1 MLCKSRPWIALGCLV
16 LLIAAGCNDQSS
28 TPTVTDGSDAVS
40 GEGEA
45 SEVSDLS
52 GTINI
57 DGSSTV
63 YPISLQVAEEF
74 GKDFPNVEVTVGLS
88 G

>member
-1 MLCKSRPWIALGCLV
+1 MLCKSRPWIALGCLD

-40 GEGEA
+40 GEA

-63 YPISLQVAEEF
+63 YPIS
-74 GKDFPNVEVTVGLS
+74 
-88 G
+88 